1 MSMTQAVEVDPDQL
15 RKAATLMAQIGDA
28 LGSAATM
35 LTNVLTAA
43 GEPWS
48 GDEYG
53 KEFYDGSGESTG
65 YSTSSKTAL
74 TDFANLVSAVQ
85 EYSANMRGAAD
96 DLEYTDRTSFQ
107 VTAA

>member
-1 MSMTQAVEVDPDQL
+1 MTQAIEVDPDRL

-35 LTNVLTAA
+35 LNNALAAA

-48 GDEYG
+48 DDEYG

-65 YSTSSKTAL
+65 YGTSSEDAL
-74 TDFANLVSAVQ
+74 THFANLVSAVQ
-85 EYSANMRGAAD
+85 EYSTNMRGAAD
-96 DLEYTDRTSFQ
+96 DLQYTDRTSFP